1 MTIAKLTQDI
11 LGWSDE
17 KCKEFLQL

>member
-1 MTIAKLTQDI
+1 MIITKLTQGV
-11 LGWSDE
+11 LGWSVE